1 MIPVLNSHKKSYK
14 YINLLARIIIGIL
27 AVVFIYFRLEDDF
40 DQHLASFATL
50 NITSYILLLI
60 ALLLMPINWSIETL
74 KWKFVIR
81 KFENIPFLKA
91 LKHVFSGITIGLTT
105 PNRIGEIPARVY
117 LLDNK
122 TQLTGLIGVTFL
134 ASFSQVIITFLGGFS
149 AVLLLKENIILKDL
163 FILWTIIG
171 SLITTLLFLVYF
183 YSKPILTII
192 QKTPFL
198 NKKNWLEKFS
208 FLSTQEKST
217 VLFFSLV
224 RYFVFV
230 IQFYLVLRAFHIP
243 INNIAALSLIPLF
256 FVISSFIP
264 TFVIS
269 EIAVRGSVALVVF
282 SSVSTDNLLI
292 ISAAV
297 SLWIINVAL
306 PSIIGITGLKQLKF

>member
-1 MIPVLNSHKKSYK
+1 MLAVLNSHKKSYK
-14 YINLLARIIIGIL
+14 YINLLARIIIGVAALIY
-27 AVVFIYFRLEDDF
+27 IYFRLKDDI
-40 DQHLASFATL
+40 DGHLASFSVLTTE
-50 NITSYILLLI
+50 NYILLLI
-60 ALLLMPINWSIETL
+60 ALLLMPVNWGIEAF
-74 KWKFVIR
+74 KWQFVVR
-81 KFENIPFLKA
+81 KFENVPFIKA
-91 LKHVFSGITIGLTT
+91 LKHVFAGITIGLTT

-122 TQLTGLIGVTFL
+122 THLTGLIGVTFL
-134 ASFSQVIITFLGGFS
+134 ASFSQVIITFLGGFV
-149 AVLLLKENIILKDL
+149 AVILLKENTIIKDH
-163 FILWTIIG
+163 FILWTVVG

-183 YSKPILTII
+183 YSKIVLTFI
-192 QKTPFL
+192 QKIPFL
-198 NKKNWLEKFS
+198 NKKKWLEKFS
-208 FLSTQEKST
+208 FLSTQEKNT

-230 IQFYLVLRAFHIP
+230 IQFYLVLKAFHIP
-243 INNIAALSLIPLF
+243 INNVAAFSLIPLF

-282 SSVSTDNLLI
+282 SSVSTDSLLI

-306 PSIIGITGLKQLKF
+306 PSIIGISGLKQLKF

>member
-1 MIPVLNSHKKSYK
+1 LNSHKKSYK

-27 AVVFIYFRLEDDF
+27 ALIYIYFRLKDDV
-40 DQHLASFATL
+40 DTHLASFSVLTTK
-50 NITSYILLLI
+50 NYILLI
-60 ALLLMPINWSIETL
+60 ITLLLMPVNWGIEAY

-81 KFENIPFLKA
+81 KFKNIPFIKA
-91 LKHVFSGITIGLTT
+91 LKHVFAGITIGLTT

-122 TQLTGLIGVTFL
+122 THLTGLIGVTFL
-134 ASFSQVIITFLGGFS
+134 ASFSQIIITFLGGFT
-149 AVLLLKENIILKDL
+149 AIFLLKEKTIIKDH

-171 SLITTLLFLVYF
+171 SIITVLLFLVYF
-183 YSKPILTII
+183 YSKIVLTFI
-192 QKTPFL
+192 QKIPFL
-198 NKKNWLEKFS
+198 NKKKWLEKFS
-208 FLSTQEKST
+208 FLSAQEKST

-230 IQFYLVLRAFHIP
+230 IQFYLVLTAFHIP
-243 INNIAALSLIPLF
+243 INNVATFNLIPLF

-282 SSVSTDNLLI
+282 SSVSTDSLLI

-306 PSIIGITGLKQLKF
+306 PSIIGISGLKQLKF

>member
-1 MIPVLNSHKKSYK
+1 MNSHKKSYK

-27 AVVFIYFRLEDDF
+27 ALIYIYFRLKDDV
-40 DQHLASFATL
+40 DTHLASFSVLTTK
-50 NITSYILLLI
+50 NYILLI
-60 ALLLMPINWSIETL
+60 ITLLLMPVNWGIEAY

-81 KFENIPFLKA
+81 KFKNIPFIKA
-91 LKHVFSGITIGLTT
+91 LKHVFAGITIGLTT

-122 TQLTGLIGVTFL
+122 THLTGLIGVTFL
-134 ASFSQVIITFLGGFS
+134 ASFSQIIITFLGGFT
-149 AVLLLKENIILKDL
+149 AIFLLKEKTIIKDH

-171 SLITTLLFLVYF
+171 SIITVLLFLVYF
-183 YSKPILTII
+183 YSKIVLTFI
-192 QKTPFL
+192 QKIPFL
-198 NKKNWLEKFS
+198 NKKKWLEKFS
-208 FLSTQEKST
+208 FLSAQEKST

-230 IQFYLVLRAFHIP
+230 IQFYLVLTAFHIP
-243 INNIAALSLIPLF
+243 INNVATFNLIPLF

-282 SSVSTDNLLI
+282 SSVSTDSLLI

-306 PSIIGITGLKQLKF
+306 PSIIGISGLKQLKF

>member
-1 MIPVLNSHKKSYK
+1 MLPVLSSHKKSYK
-14 YINLLARIIIGIL
+14 YINLLARIIIGVL
-27 AVVFIYFRLEDDF
+27 ALIYIYFRLKDDI
-40 DQHLASFATL
+40 DTHLASFSVLTPE
-50 NITSYILLLI
+50 NYILLLI
-60 ALLLMPINWSIETL
+60 TLLLMPVNWGIEAY

-81 KFENIPFLKA
+81 KFENVPFLKA

-122 TQLTGLIGVTFL
+122 THLTGLIGVTFL
-134 ASFSQVIITFLGGFS
+134 ASFSQVIITFLGGFV
-149 AVLLLKENIILKDL
+149 AIFFLKENIL
-163 FILWTIIG
+163 FKNYFTLWMIVGTIIT
-171 SLITTLLFLVYF
+171 ILLFLVYF
-183 YSKPILTII
+183 YSKSILTVI
-192 QKTPFL
+192 QKIPFL
-198 NKKNWLEKFS
+198 NKKKWLEKFS
-208 FLSTQEKST
+208 FLSAQEKST

-230 IQFYLVLRAFHIP
+230 IQFYLVLTAFHIP
-243 INNIAALSLIPLF
+243 INNVAAFSLIPLF

-282 SSVSTDNLLI
+282 SSVSTDSLLI

-306 PSIIGITGLKQLKF
+306 PSIIGISGLKQLKF

>member
-1 MIPVLNSHKKSYK
+1 MLPVLNSHKKSYK

-27 AVVFIYFRLEDDF
+27 ALIYIYFRLKDDV
-40 DQHLASFATL
+40 DTHLASFSVLTTK
-50 NITSYILLLI
+50 NYILLI
-60 ALLLMPINWSIETL
+60 ITLLLMPVNWGIETF

-81 KFENIPFLKA
+81 KFKNIPFIKA
-91 LKHVFSGITIGLTT
+91 LKHVFAGITIGLTT

-134 ASFSQVIITFLGGFS
+134 ASFSQVIITFLGGFV
-149 AVLLLKENIILKDL
+149 AIFFLKENIL
-163 FILWTIIG
+163 FKNYFTFWIIVGGIITI
-171 SLITTLLFLVYF
+171 LLFLVYF
-183 YSKPILTII
+183 YSKPILTVI

-198 NKKNWLEKFS
+198 NKKKWLEKFS

-230 IQFYLVLRAFHIP
+230 IQFYLVLTAFHIP
-243 INNIAALSLIPLF
+243 INNVAAFSLIPLF

-306 PSIIGITGLKQLKF
+306 PSIIGISGLKQLKF